1 MPGSAGNGAQGQPPE
16 IVIDAGQSG
25 HGYWREIWR
34 YRELLYFLARRDIA
48 VRYRQTVLGIAWV
61 LLRPLLTVV
70 VFTVVF
76 GRLAGFADGVMPYSL
91 LILAGILPWQ
101 LCASALIDSGN
112 SVVNN
117 GPLISK
123 VYFPR
128 LIIPLSSL
136 LASLV
141 DFLVVFLL
149 FLLMM
154 TWNGMPFHPQILLLP
169 FYVLLCLATAFG
181 IGLWVAALNVRYRD
195 FRIIASVLVQLG
207 LYVSPV
213 GFSSAIIPQ
222 EWRLMYSL
230 NPMVGI
236 IDGFRWTLLGDQ
248 SSLYWPGL
256 AASVAISVILLVSSI
271 AYFRTSEKH
280 FADEI

>member
-1 MPGSAGNGAQGQPPE
+1 MPGLAGKGVQGQSPE
-16 IVIDAGQSG
+16 TVIDAGQRE
-25 HGYWREIWR
+25 HGYWREVWR

-48 VRYRQTVLGIAWV
+48 IRYRQTVLGIAWV

-76 GRLAGFADGVMPYSL
+76 GRLAGFADGTMPYSL
-91 LILAGILPWQ
+91 VILAGILPWQ
-101 LCASALIDSGN
+101 LCASALVDSGN

-117 GPLISK
+117 GSLISK

-141 DFLVVFLL
+141 DFFVVFLL
-149 FLLMM
+149 YLLLMI
-154 TWNGMPFHPQILLLP
+154 WNGMQFHTQILLLP
-169 FYVLLCLATAFG
+169 FYVLLCLATSFG
-181 IGLWVAALNVRYRD
+181 IGLWVASLNVRYRD
-195 FRIIASVLVQLG
+195 FRIIATVLVQLG

-213 GFSSAIIPQ
+213 GFSSAVIP
-222 EWRLMYSL
+222 EKWRLIYSL

-256 AASVAISVILLVSSI
+256 MAAIAVSFILLVSSI
-271 AYFRTSEKH
+271 VYFRASEKH

>member
-1 MPGSAGNGAQGQPPE
+1 MTASAGKGVQEQSPK
-16 IVIDAGQSG
+16 IVIDAG
-25 HGYWREIWR
+25 HREHEYWREIWR

-48 VRYRQTVLGIAWV
+48 IRYRQTVLGIAWV
-61 LLRPLLTVV
+61 LLRPLLTVI
-70 VFTVVF
+70 VFTIVF
-76 GRLAGFADGVMPYSL
+76 GRLAGFADGAMPYSL

-128 LIIPLSSL
+128 LIIPLGTL
-136 LASLV
+136 LVSLV
-141 DFLVVFLL
+141 DFFVVFLL
-149 FLLMM
+149 FLLLMV
-154 TWNGMPFHPQILLLP
+154 WNGMPFHPQILLLP
-169 FYVLLCLATAFG
+169 IYVLLCLATSFG

-195 FRIIASVLVQLG
+195 FRIIATVLVQLG

-213 GFSSAIIPQ
+213 GFSSAIIP
-222 EWRLMYSL
+222 EKWRLIYSM

-256 AASVAISVILLVSSI
+256 AASITMSIILLVSSI